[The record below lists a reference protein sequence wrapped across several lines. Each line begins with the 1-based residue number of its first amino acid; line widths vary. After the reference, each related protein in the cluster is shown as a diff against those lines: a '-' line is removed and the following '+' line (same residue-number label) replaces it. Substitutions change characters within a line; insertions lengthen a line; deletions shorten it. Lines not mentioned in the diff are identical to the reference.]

1 MTNRKLKLIIAV
13 AWIISTVVFSLV
25 FSGFN
30 YLLQEEWR
38 ISQTLI
44 SAVLYGSFNL
54 VTFSILY
61 KMNKDNQIK

>member
-1 MTNRKLKLIIAV
+1 MTNRKMKLIIAV